1 MEKQAIDF
9 SAAIRGVVT
18 YASSSETIERAQS
31 ARFESRKVVVDFV
44 RMAHDQQWKTISKPI
59 KAAIDSLAVGIVA
72 DKVGLLGV
80 IKTCCEY
87 SIMPTTLNADR
98 LRKAKTWTTL
108 EGKTVPNSYGKVHT
122 KSGAGKK
129 APAQLDAS
137 KTATAATPTDAD
149 EKKANAIIA
158 AIERQIDRED
168 DEKMKQIGAVGNAL
182 ALATMQR
189 GAGQTAPKAPSVSAT
204 TAQKASEPVHPLTS
218 NVSSTDAP
226 LSAREHFK
234 VLFNQMSKN
243 ETFRGEYCDILALM
257 LDVEKSTLTRCM
269 VQAADEVK
277 V

>member
-1 MEKQAIDF
+1 MRDKTMEKQVIDF
-9 SAAIRGVVT
+9 SVAIRGVVT

-31 ARFESRKVVVDFV
+31 ARFESRKVVADFV

-108 EGKTVPNSYGKVHT
+108 EGKVIPNGYGKVHT
-122 KSGAGKK
+122 KPGAGQK

-137 KTATAATPTDAD
+137 KTVPAPATTAPAA
-149 EKKANAIIA
+149 
-158 AIERQIDRED
+158 
-168 DEKMKQIGAVGNAL
+168 
-182 ALATMQR
+182 
-189 GAGQTAPKAPSVSAT
+189 QTQTTPKAPSAKPA
-204 TAQKASEPVHPLTS
+204 TAQKAEDKVHPLTS

-234 VLFNQMSKN
+234 VLFNQMLKN
-243 ETFRGEYCDILALM
+243 ETFREEYTSILALM
-257 LDVEKSTLTRCM
+257 LDVEKATLTRCM
-269 VQAADEVK
+269 VQAADEIK